1 MKNPSILIVEDDGV
15 IALSLL
21 EVLQKSGYE
30 VPDPVAS
37 GEEALHYLTHF
48 PAPDLILMDIKLYGG
63 SDGIEIA
70 GQIRK
75 TSDIP
80 IIFISA
86 HYDDFRM
93 ARAGEIARSGFIVKP
108 FTDQEILSVIEEML
122 HR

>member
-21 EVLQKSGYE
+21 ELLQKSGYE

-37 GEEALHYLTHF
+37 GEEALQYLAHS
-48 PAPDLILMDIKLYGG
+48 PAPDVILMDIKIYGG
-63 SDGIEIA
+63 IDGIEIA
-70 GQIRK
+70 GQIRL

-86 HYDDFRM
+86 HFDDFRR
-93 ARAGEIARSGFIVKP
+93 ARADEITRSGFIVKP
-108 FTDQEILSVIEEML
+108 FTDQEILSVIEELL

>member
-1 MKNPSILIVEDDGV
+1 MENPSILIVEDDGI

-21 EVLQKSGYE
+21 ELLQKSGYE

-37 GEEALHYLTHF
+37 GEEALHYLAHF
-48 PAPDLILMDIKLYGG
+48 PAPDLILMDIKIYGG

-75 TSDIP
+75 TSVIP

-86 HYDDFRM
+86 HYDDFRR

-108 FTDQEILSVIEEML
+108 FTDQEVLSVIDEML

>member
-1 MKNPSILIVEDDGV
+1 MKKPSILIVEDDV
-15 IALSLL
+15 IIALSLL
-21 EVLQKSGYE
+21 ELLHRSGYE

-37 GEEALHYLTHF
+37 GEEALHYLTQF

-75 TSDIP
+75 NSDIP

-86 HYDDFRM
+86 HYDDFRR

-108 FTDQEILSVIEEML
+108 FANRDVLSQIEELL